1 MIRRFRNMKIR
12 TQSAIVILCAI
23 IAAFAFFELLWLNK
37 WKFCEAAED
46 LDLFYTQISDDSFK
60 ETLAEEALNYNIP
73 ESEDDEEAVEALQ
86 PFLDLANEYTSIY
99 IYGKEDS
106 LYRTGKFASIMDTRS
121 FLFFFNIGYQ
131 LTGGQGEYV
140 MDFMLEFANGSAQV
154 MIYNYERT
162 LFIYPFLVVCFLLS
176 VSLFLV
182 IVLFFLN
189 RKMRQIL
196 ILKDEILTMS
206 SGDLSHAVPDFGE
219 NEIGILASELNLL
232 RESLSDNIQ
241 KEQESRKANQDL
253 ITALSHDLRT
263 PLTVL
268 HGYLE
273 VLKLKRNPKSQEE
286 YLDRCLKKTEDIKE
300 LTDRMFE
307 YALVAEETETPDIT
321 WISTDF
327 IQQCLSENCDYIRL
341 AGFAYD
347 LSQPET
353 SGVLLSDKTMLKRI
367 FNNLFSNI
375 LKYGDKRDNVIVT
388 AELKKEMFY
397 IIISN
402 SVKSGRSSSDSNN
415 IGMKNVRKMIELLD
429 GQMDVKQED
438 ETFVIRLG
446 FTLR

>member
-60 ETLAEEALNYNIP
+60 ETLAKEALNYNIP

-99 IYGKEDS
+99 IYGEEDS

-253 ITALSHDLRT
+253 ITAISHDLRT

-347 LSQPET
+347 LRLPET

-375 LKYGDKRDNVIVT
+375 LKYGDKCDNVIVT

-402 SVKSGRSSSDSNN
+402 SVKAGRSHSDSNN

>member
-37 WKFCEAAED
+37 WKFCETAED

>member
-99 IYGKEDS
+99 IYGEEDG
-106 LYRTGKFASIMDTRS
+106 LYRTGKFAPVMDTRS

-273 VLKLKRNPKSQEE
+273 VLKLKRNPESQEE
-286 YLDRCLKKTEDIKE
+286 
-300 LTDRMFE
+300 
-307 YALVAEETETPDIT
+307 
-321 WISTDF
+321 
-327 IQQCLSENCDYIRL
+327 
-341 AGFAYD
+341 
-347 LSQPET
+347 
-353 SGVLLSDKTMLKRI
+353 
-367 FNNLFSNI
+367 
-375 LKYGDKRDNVIVT
+375 
-388 AELKKEMFY
+388 
-397 IIISN
+397 
-402 SVKSGRSSSDSNN
+402 
-415 IGMKNVRKMIELLD
+415 
-429 GQMDVKQED
+429 
-438 ETFVIRLG
+438 
-446 FTLR
+446 

>member
-1 MIRRFRNMKIR
+1 M
-12 TQSAIVILCAI
+12 
-23 IAAFAFFELLWLNK
+23 
-37 WKFCEAAED
+37 
-46 LDLFYTQISDDSFK
+46 
-60 ETLAEEALNYNIP
+60 
-73 ESEDDEEAVEALQ
+73 
-86 PFLDLANEYTSIY
+86 
-99 IYGKEDS
+99 
-106 LYRTGKFASIMDTRS
+106 
-121 FLFFFNIGYQ
+121 
-131 LTGGQGEYV
+131 
-140 MDFMLEFANGSAQV
+140 
-154 MIYNYERT
+154 
-162 LFIYPFLVVCFLLS
+162 
-176 VSLFLV
+176 
-182 IVLFFLN
+182 
-189 RKMRQIL
+189 

>member
-46 LDLFYTQISDDSFK
+46 LDLFYTQISDDRFK

-73 ESEDDEEAVEALQ
+73 ESENDEEAVEALQ

-106 LYRTGKFASIMDTRS
+106 LYRAGKFASIMDTRS

-176 VSLFLV
+176 VALFLV

-189 RKMRQIL
+189 RKMKQIL
-196 ILKDEILTMS
+196 TLKDEILTMS

-286 YLDRCLKKTEDIKE
+286 YLDRCLKKTEGA
-300 LTDRMFE
+300 DR
-307 YALVAEETETPDIT
+307 
-321 WISTDF
+321 
-327 IQQCLSENCDYIRL
+327 
-341 AGFAYD
+341 
-347 LSQPET
+347 
-353 SGVLLSDKTMLKRI
+353 K
-367 FNNLFSNI
+367 
-375 LKYGDKRDNVIVT
+375 
-388 AELKKEMFY
+388 
-397 IIISN
+397 
-402 SVKSGRSSSDSNN
+402 SV
-415 IGMKNVRKMIELLD
+415 V
-429 GQMDVKQED
+429 
-438 ETFVIRLG
+438 
-446 FTLR
+446 